1 MDDSGGR
8 GGRAGGRHGRR
19 RPASGARRRIGRGQ
33 QLKKARRG
41 VLHRQILKVVPVV
54 RQERN
59 GAVPTALFVAQVLSH
74 PHPQARAVV
83 GDQAGGRV
91 GPVRKR
97 GAVRK
102 GLLDGMQGRLCGVG
116 GRRLQP
122 REQVHGKLAVEVNLN
137 ATHGGVHGRPVE
149 VDRPASPRQ
158 LLDGVEEG
166 RKALLEGVL
175 QLRVPAHFAA
185 HVRPPTHALGRL
197 RGGLPEPLPDLL
209 GLHEPLVG
217 GLHRGREEGRKQRR
231 PVLFGAGGGHHQEV
245 EMARSTTGRART
257 RRNKRGPSMSKIGL
271 PFSKCHRTHIVPD
284 RPATSRQPKT
294 MPLDELSEH
303 LQLSKQTLV
312 RWTDRHLI
320 DADLY
325 WSLSDANEE
334 IRMIDL
340 TDETLD
346 FLEDFAA
353 DYREDVVSRTEARR
367 ILKQIDR
374 KKIKKLIRAG
384 DVEDVE
390 VDEETRVVVGSLE
403 DYLMRRERVEEE
415 EDDE

>member
-1 MDDSGGR
+1 
-8 GGRAGGRHGRR
+8 
-19 RPASGARRRIGRGQ
+19 
-33 QLKKARRG
+33 
-41 VLHRQILKVVPVV
+41 
-54 RQERN
+54 
-59 GAVPTALFVAQVLSH
+59 
-74 PHPQARAVV
+74 
-83 GDQAGGRV
+83 
-91 GPVRKR
+91 
-97 GAVRK
+97 
-102 GLLDGMQGRLCGVG
+102 
-116 GRRLQP
+116 
-122 REQVHGKLAVEVNLN
+122 
-137 ATHGGVHGRPVE
+137 
-149 VDRPASPRQ
+149 
-158 LLDGVEEG
+158 
-166 RKALLEGVL
+166 
-175 QLRVPAHFAA
+175 
-185 HVRPPTHALGRL
+185 
-197 RGGLPEPLPDLL
+197 
-209 GLHEPLVG
+209 
-217 GLHRGREEGRKQRR
+217 
-231 PVLFGAGGGHHQEV
+231 
-245 EMARSTTGRART
+245 
-257 RRNKRGPSMSKIGL
+257 MSKMGL